1 MKKKTREKAQ
11 YILVIIIIIT
21 FLIGLLPMVLR

>member
-11 YILVIIIIIT
+11 YILVIFIIIT

>member
-1 MKKKTREKAQ
+1 MKKKTREKVQ
-11 YILVIIIIIT
+11 YILVVFIIIT

>member
-11 YILVIIIIIT
+11 YILVVFIIIT

>member
-1 MKKKTREKAQ
+1 MKKKTREKVQ
-11 YILVIIIIIT
+11 YILVIFIIIT